1 MACRNMKRADA
12 ARKKL
17 LEWFDEELKRL
28 RREGEDEAY
37 LRSFRKECNVQIA
50 ELDLANFAS
59 VLEFSATVYQMY
71 AASSHSLA
79 SE

>member
-28 RREGEDEAY
+28 GREGEDEAY
-37 LRSFRKECNVQIA
+37 LRSFRNECNVKIA
-50 ELDLANFAS
+50 ELDLANFDS
-59 VLEFSATVYQMY
+59 VSEFAATVYRMY
-71 AASSHSLA
+71 AA
-79 SE
+79 